1 MKERPI
7 IFSPEIVRAML
18 AGNVTQTRRVVKFMH
33 ETPKLIGQA
42 AEHRNL
48 NAVYPARE
56 KGWVFWQTTRAGDG
70 LAEFTKKAYATGLL
84 CPYGEPGDR
93 LWVRET
99 CAIGFTDSGELACD
113 YFADGK
119 RKYFE
124 RTIYNDADRGWMI
137 YINDGKR
144 PSIFMPRWASRITL
158 EIVNVRVERLQD
170 ISDDDA
176 KAEGF
181 EYYGET
187 LFKDYGEILAEHTAI
202 YKYASYWDLLNA
214 RQGFLWKSNPWV
226 WMIDFRMLGPAEAS
240 APMKASPR
248 GQ

>member
-1 MKERPI
+1 MKDRPI
-7 IFSPEIVRAML
+7 IFSGEMVRAIL
-18 AGNVTQTRRVVKFMH
+18 DGKKTQTRRVVKFMH

-93 LWVRET
+93 LWVKEAWYT
-99 CAIGFTDSGELACD
+99 S
-113 YFADGK
+113 K
-119 RKYFE
+119 KYDHLPPAKFPVE
-124 RTIYNDADRGWMI
+124 AKTIFRYLGSRAKPEWAGRTRSAR
-137 YINDGKR
+137 
-144 PSIFMPRWASRITL
+144 FMPRWASRITL

-170 ISDDDA
+170 VSDDDA

-226 WMIDFRMLGPAEAS
+226 WMIEFRVLGPAEAS
-240 APMKASPR
+240 NPE
-248 GQ
+248 

>member
-48 NAVYPARE
+48 NAVYTARE

-93 LWVRET
+93 LWVKEAWYT
-99 CAIGFTDSGELACD
+99 S
-113 YFADGK
+113 K
-119 RKYFE
+119 KYDPLPPAKFPVE
-124 RTIYNDADRGWMI
+124 AKTIFRYLGSRAKPEWAGRTRSAR
-137 YINDGKR
+137 
-144 PSIFMPRWASRITL
+144 FMPRWASRITL

-170 ISDDDA
+170 ISDNDA
-176 KAEGF
+176 
-181 EYYGET
+181 
-187 LFKDYGEILAEHTAI
+187 LAECILITPEGIPITTPRKWYGI
-202 YKYASYWDLLNA
+202 YWNRLNA
-214 RQGFLWKSNPWV
+214 KRGWPWESNSWVWVIEFKMLEPAEDDPSLSLGTSASNP
-226 WMIDFRMLGPAEAS
+226 IG
-240 APMKASPR
+240 
-248 GQ
+248 

>member
-7 IFSPEIVRAML
+7 IFSGEMVLAIL
-18 AGNVTQTRRVVKFMH
+18 AGRKIQTMRVMKPQPEMDKMRWNG
-33 ETPKLIGQA
+33 ERWEMYMGYPIG
-42 AEHRNL
+42 HDI
-48 NAVYPARE
+48 PIS
-56 KGWVFWQTTRAGDG
+56 
-70 LAEFTKKAYATGLL
+70 
-84 CPYGEPGDR
+84 PYGEPGDR

-226 WMIDFRMLGPAEAS
+226 WMIEFRMLGPAEAS

>member
-84 CPYGEPGDR
+84 CPYGEPGVR
-93 LWVRET
+93 LWVKEAWYT
-99 CAIGFTDSGELACD
+99 S
-113 YFADGK
+113 K
-119 RKYFE
+119 KYDHLPPAKFPVE
-124 RTIYNDADRGWMI
+124 AKTIFRYLGSRAKPEWAGRTRSAR
-137 YINDGKR
+137 
-144 PSIFMPRWASRITL
+144 FMPRWASRITL

-226 WMIDFRMLGPAEAS
+226 WMIEFRVLGPAEAS
-240 APMKASPR
+240 NPE
-248 GQ
+248 

>member
-1 MKERPI
+1 MKDRPI
-7 IFSPEIVRAML
+7 IFSGEMVRAIL
-18 AGNVTQTRRVVKFMH
+18 DGKKTQTRRVVKFMH

-93 LWVRET
+93 LWVKEAWYT
-99 CAIGFTDSGELACD
+99 S
-113 YFADGK
+113 K
-119 RKYFE
+119 KYDPLPPAKFPVE
-124 RTIYNDADRGWMI
+124 AKTIFRYLGSRAKPEWAGRTRSAR
-137 YINDGKR
+137 
-144 PSIFMPRWASRITL
+144 FMPRWASRITL

-170 ISDDDA
+170 VSDDDA

-226 WMIDFRMLGPAEAS
+226 WMIEFRVLGPAEAS
-240 APMKASPR
+240 NPE
-248 GQ
+248 

>member
-1 MKERPI
+1 
-7 IFSPEIVRAML
+7 
-18 AGNVTQTRRVVKFMH
+18 MH

-93 LWVRET
+93 LWVKEAWYT
-99 CAIGFTDSGELACD
+99 S
-113 YFADGK
+113 K
-119 RKYFE
+119 KYDPLPPAKFPVE
-124 RTIYNDADRGWMI
+124 AKTIFRYLGSRAKPEWAGRTRSAR
-137 YINDGKR
+137 
-144 PSIFMPRWASRITL
+144 FMPRWASRITL

-170 ISDDDA
+170 VSDDDA

-226 WMIDFRMLGPAEAS
+226 WMIEFRVLEPAEAS
-240 APMKASPR
+240 NPI

>member
-93 LWVRET
+93 LWVKEAWYT
-99 CAIGFTDSGELACD
+99 S
-113 YFADGK
+113 K
-119 RKYFE
+119 KYDPLPPAKFPVE
-124 RTIYNDADRGWMI
+124 AKTIFRYLGSRAKPEWAGRTRSAR
-137 YINDGKR
+137 
-144 PSIFMPRWASRITL
+144 FMPRWASRITL

-170 ISDDDA
+170 VSDDDA

-226 WMIDFRMLGPAEAS
+226 WMIEFRVLGPAEAS
-240 APMKASPR
+240 NPE
-248 GQ
+248 